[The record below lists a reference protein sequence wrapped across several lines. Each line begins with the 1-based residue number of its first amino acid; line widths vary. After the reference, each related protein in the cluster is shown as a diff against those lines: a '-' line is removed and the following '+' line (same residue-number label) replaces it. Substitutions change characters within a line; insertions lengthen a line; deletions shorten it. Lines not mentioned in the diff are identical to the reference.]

1 MNIQNKL
8 RIALPSKGRLRTD
21 MESLFEEKKIIFSNL
36 ENDREYIAAIEGL
49 DNAIVYFLSAKEITN
64 RLDEGSI
71 HVGLT
76 GDDLVQE
83 KITNYNQKVSKKLK
97 LNCNLLGDIRDA
109 INIFSKKKYQ
119 TTKAVCLLTGSIN
132 LVG

>member
-76 GDDLVQE
+76 GDDLVHE

-97 LNCNLLGDIRDA
+97 LNFG
-109 INIFSKKKYQ
+109 
-119 TTKAVCLLTGSIN
+119 KAN
-132 LVG
+132 LVVAIPEIWIDVMTMADLEEILSLIHI

>member
-97 LNCNLLGDIRDA
+97 LNFGKANLVVA
-109 INIFSKKKYQ
+109 IPEIWIDVM
-119 TTKAVCLLTGSIN
+119 TCLLYTSPSPRDRG
-132 LVG
+132 

>member
-83 KITNYNQKVSKKLK
+83 KISNYNQKVSKKLK
-97 LNCNLLGDIRDA
+97 LNFG
-109 INIFSKKKYQ
+109 
-119 TTKAVCLLTGSIN
+119 KAN
-132 LVG
+132 LVVAIPVSYTHLTLPTSYAV

>member
-49 DNAIVYFLSAKEITN
+49 NNAIV
-64 RLDEGSI
+64 
-71 HVGLT
+71 
-76 GDDLVQE
+76 
-83 KITNYNQKVSKKLK
+83 
-97 LNCNLLGDIRDA
+97 
-109 INIFSKKKYQ
+109 
-119 TTKAVCLLTGSIN
+119 
-132 LVG
+132 